1 MKSTANIPIGAS
13 AVRSV
18 EVTRDLTV
26 AHFHDHM
33 PEVYGT
39 PMMIYLMEVASA
51 AAIEDYLP
59 EGWVSVG
66 VGVNIQHMAATPVGF
81 TVTAK
86 AEVVEVGD
94 RQGGREDQGQ
104 QRGAGRGAHGRQV
117 AQVHSQ
123 GPEPDVARGRPAA
136 VEVHTL
142 HERVG
147 GEDVQGVA
155 RRLDDGGIVARAGG
169 DPGRRRRHAGVD
181 PLEDGALAETADGG
195 GGRSRPRG
203 ATGHSRRHGSRG

>member
-1 MKSTANIPIGAS
+1 MKPTANIPIGAS
-13 AVRSV
+13 ATRSV

-26 AHFHDHM
+26 ANFHDHM

-66 VGVNIQHMAATPVGF
+66 IGVDIQHLAATPVGF

-94 RQGGREDQGQ
+94 NTVTLKVEAYDDAEKIGEGLHVRAPVEMARFE
-104 QRGAGRGAHGRQV
+104 RRVKEKTMKKAG
-117 AQVHSQ
+117 
-123 GPEPDVARGRPAA
+123 
-136 VEVHTL
+136 
-142 HERVG
+142 
-147 GEDVQGVA
+147 
-155 RRLDDGGIVARAGG
+155 
-169 DPGRRRRHAGVD
+169 
-181 PLEDGALAETADGG
+181 
-195 GGRSRPRG
+195 
-203 ATGHSRRHGSRG
+203 